1 MAHLYFDVLLVMLW
15 AINAQQVAEWLINA
29 TKKEKTNIYETIKDF
44 YKAQHVDIADYL

>member
-15 AINAQQVAEWLINA
+15 AINAQQVAEWLVNA
-29 TKKEKTNIYETIKDF
+29 TKKKRLIYMNTNEDF